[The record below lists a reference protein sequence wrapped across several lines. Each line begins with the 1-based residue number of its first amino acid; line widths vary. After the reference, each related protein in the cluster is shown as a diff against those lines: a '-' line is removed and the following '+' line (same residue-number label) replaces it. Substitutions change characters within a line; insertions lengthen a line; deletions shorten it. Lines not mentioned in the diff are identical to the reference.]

1 MGNLIKMERYKLFHN
16 IFFWLLAI
24 GMPVLGFFSGSGY
37 RNYYLAHDSTPIQV
51 ESFSGVFNAM
61 VADTLV
67 LLVAVCGLLGWLIGR
82 EFSLRTI
89 SSEVASGNKR
99 FDIFMSKTIVY
110 LVAFNVIMILYS
122 LMGAISQ
129 IGYFGV
135 GDLGNNILNIL
146 RTTVYT
152 VIFQSVLY
160 LIVITLAFIL
170 RSGVKTAIAGPLVAF
185 GIMIAFC
192 TIMTEDLPVVLNYA
206 NPMYRFRE
214 ITAMGSYF
222 STSGIINIPALLVAV
237 VWLGACSII
246 IWKNFAKSDL
256 K

>member
-16 IFFWLLAI
+16 IVFWILAI

-37 RNYYLAHDSTPIQV
+37 RNYYLAHDTTPINI
-51 ESFSGVFNAM
+51 ETFSGVFNAM
-61 VADTLV
+61 VADSFI
-67 LLVAVCGLLGWLIGR
+67 LLVAICGVLGWFIGR

-99 FDIFMSKTIVY
+99 FEIFMSKTLVY

-129 IGYFGV
+129 IGYFGI
-135 GDLGNNILNIL
+135 GDLGNNVLNIL

-152 VIFQSVLY
+152 IIFQSVLY
-160 LIVITLAFIL
+160 LVVITLAFIL
-170 RSGVKTAIAGPLVAF
+170 RNGVMTAIAGPLVSF
-185 GIMIAFC
+185 GIMIAFVY
-192 TIMTEDLPVVLNYA
+192 LPVILNFA

-222 STSGIINIPALLVAV
+222 NVSGVINVTALLIAV
-237 VWLGACSII
+237 VWLAACSII

>member
-16 IFFWLLAI
+16 IVFWILVI

-37 RNYYLAHDSTPIQV
+37 RNYYLAHDTTPVTI
-51 ESFSGVFNAM
+51 ETFSGVYNAM
-61 VADTLV
+61 IADSLI
-67 LLVAVCGLLGWLIGR
+67 LLVAICGVLGWFIGR

-99 FDIFMSKTIVY
+99 FDIFMSKTVVY
-110 LVAFNVIMILYS
+110 LVAFNAVMILYS
-122 LMGAISQ
+122 LMGAVSQ
-129 IGYFGV
+129 IGYFGI
-135 GDLGNNILNIL
+135 GDLGNNVLNIL

-152 VIFQSVLY
+152 IIFQSVLY
-160 LIVITLAFIL
+160 LVVITLAFIL
-170 RSGVKTAIAGPLVAF
+170 RNGVMTAIVGPLVAF
-185 GIMIAFC
+185 GIMIAFSS
-192 TIMTEDLPVVLNYA
+192 IMSEGLPVVLNFA

-222 STSGIINIPALLVAV
+222 SITGIILVPAILVAV
-237 VWLGACSII
+237 VWLAACSII
-246 IWKNFAKSDL
+246 IWKSFSKSDL

>member
-37 RNYYLAHDSTPIQV
+37 RTCYAAHDVTLIQV

-61 VADTLV
+61 VADTLI
-67 LLVAVCGLLGWLIGR
+67 LLVAVCGLLGWFIGR

-170 RSGVKTAIAGPLVAF
+170 RSGVKTAIAGPLVTF

-192 TIMTEDLPVVLNYA
+192 SIMSEGLPVVLNYA
-206 NPMYRFRE
+206 NPIYRFRE

-222 STSGIINIPALLVAV
+222 DTSGIVCVPALLVAV
-237 VWLGACSII
+237 VWLAACSII

>member
-1 MGNLIKMERYKLFHN
+1 
-16 IFFWLLAI
+16 
-24 GMPVLGFFSGSGY
+24 MPVLGFFSGSGY
-37 RNYYLAHDSTPIQV
+37 RNYYLAHDSTPINI
-51 ESFSGVFNAM
+51 ETFSGVYNAM
-61 VADTLV
+61 IADSLI
-67 LLVAVCGLLGWLIGR
+67 LLVAICGVLGWFIGR

-99 FDIFMSKTIVY
+99 FEIFMSKTVVY

-129 IGYFGV
+129 IGYFGI
-135 GDLGNNILNIL
+135 GDLGNNVLNIL

-152 VIFQSVLY
+152 IIFQSVLY
-160 LIVITLAFIL
+160 LVVITLAFIL
-170 RSGVKTAIAGPLVAF
+170 RNGVMTAIAGPLVSF
-185 GIMIAFC
+185 GIMIAFVY
-192 TIMTEDLPVVLNYA
+192 LPVILNFA

-222 STSGIINIPALLVAV
+222 NVSGVINVTALLIAV
-237 VWLGACSII
+237 VWIGACSII

>member
-16 IFFWLLAI
+16 IVFWILGI
-24 GMPVLGFFSGSGY
+24 GMPILGFFSGSGY

-61 VADTLV
+61 VADSLI
-67 LLVAVCGLLGWLIGR
+67 LLVAICGVLGWFIGR

-99 FDIFMSKTIVY
+99 FEIFMSKTVVY

-122 LMGAISQ
+122 LMGAVSQ
-129 IGYFGV
+129 IGYFGI
-135 GDLGNNILNIL
+135 GDLGNNVLNIL

-152 VIFQSVLY
+152 IIFQSVLY
-160 LIVITLAFIL
+160 LVVIALAFIL
-170 RSGVKTAIAGPLVAF
+170 RNGVMTAIAGPLVSF
-185 GIMIAFC
+185 GIMIAFVY
-192 TIMTEDLPVVLNYA
+192 LPVVLNYA

-222 STSGIINIPALLVAV
+222 STNGIVCVPALIVAV
-237 VWLGACSII
+237 VWLAACSII
-246 IWKNFAKSDL
+246 IWKSFAKSDL

>member
-16 IFFWLLAI
+16 IVFWILAI

-37 RNYYLAHDSTPIQV
+37 RNYYLAHDSTPINI
-51 ESFSGVFNAM
+51 ETFSGVYNAM
-61 VADTLV
+61 IADSLI
-67 LLVAVCGLLGWLIGR
+67 LLVAICGVLGWFIGR

-99 FDIFMSKTIVY
+99 FEIFMSKTVVY

-122 LMGAISQ
+122 LMGAVGQ
-129 IGYFGV
+129 IGYFGI
-135 GDLGNNILNIL
+135 GDLGNNVLNIL

-152 VIFQSVLY
+152 IIFQSVLY
-160 LIVITLAFIL
+160 LVVITLAFIL
-170 RSGVKTAIAGPLVAF
+170 RNGVMTAIAGPLVSF
-185 GIMIAFC
+185 GIMIAFVY
-192 TIMTEDLPVVLNYA
+192 LPVILNFA

-222 STSGIINIPALLVAV
+222 NVSGVINVTALLIAV
-237 VWLGACSII
+237 VWIGACSII